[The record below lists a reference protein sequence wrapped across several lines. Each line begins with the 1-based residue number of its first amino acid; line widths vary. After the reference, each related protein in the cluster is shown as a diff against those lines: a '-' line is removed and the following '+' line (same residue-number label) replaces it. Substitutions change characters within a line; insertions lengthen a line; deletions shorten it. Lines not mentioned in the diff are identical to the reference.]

1 LTRQESLPVIFL
13 SEDCESHYT
22 SKVMLDPQVLM
33 TWRLQVEEIQQGLKD
48 QVEREDDDREFAAA
62 VCALSMQ
69 EED

>member
-1 LTRQESLPVIFL
+1 
-13 SEDCESHYT
+13 
-22 SKVMLDPQVLM
+22 
-33 TWRLQVEEIQQGLKD
+33 LQVEEIQQGLKD